1 MEQNESNGTNRNVPW
16 LKEAQDL
23 AKLKEKKLCEMEG
36 HDDEKNLFVKWE
48 KTIRAKGVGDP
59 DATAG

>member
-1 MEQNESNGTNRNVPW
+1 MNEWNRNVPW

-23 AKLKEKKLCEMEG
+23 AQLKGMELCEMDG
-36 HDDEKNLFVKWE
+36 HDDDKNLFVKWE